1 MSSKWLKNVKKA
13 NNEKCPLGVRGRRE
27 SPTPQKIYTTARRVG
42 MGIVHTLEHVGGR

>member
-27 SPTPQKIYTTARRVG
+27 SPTPKKCIPPPGEWVWVLC
-42 MGIVHTLEHVGGR
+42 IL

>member
-13 NNEKCPLGVRGRRE
+13 NNEKCPLGVRGRAQ
-27 SPTPQKIYTTARRVG
+27 PPKKYIPPRRAG

>member
-13 NNEKCPLGVRGRRE
+13 NNEKCPLGVKGRAQ
-27 SPTPQKIYTTARRVG
+27 PPKKYTARRVG